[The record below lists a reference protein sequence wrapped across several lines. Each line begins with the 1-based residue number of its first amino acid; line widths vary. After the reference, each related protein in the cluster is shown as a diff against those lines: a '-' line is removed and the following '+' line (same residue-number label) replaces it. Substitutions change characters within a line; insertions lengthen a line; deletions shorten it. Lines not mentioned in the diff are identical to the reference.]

1 MKATYTMLF
10 ALGVV
15 TLMLP
20 SGFNVDAG
28 RALERQQSMDRRANQ
43 PRTVAPA
50 PVEAAPTFGAGDA
63 IFQVRRYYQQNLRD
77 YGSAKFDWGTFTGD
91 RLVFTL
97 NAKNGFG
104 AFNGPQRMVAIFED
118 GKLSRI
124 AG

>member
-1 MKATYTMLF
+1 MKATYTLLF
-10 ALGVV
+10 AMAIF

-50 PVEAAPTFGAGDA
+50 PVEAATFGAGDA
-63 IFQVRRYYQQNLRD
+63 IYQVRRYYQRSLRD
-77 YGSAKFDWGTFTGD
+77 YSSAKFDWGTFTGD

-97 NAKNGFG
+97 NATNGFG
-104 AFNGPQRMVAIFED
+104 AFNGPQRMVAIFEN
-118 GKLSRI
+118 GRLSRI